1 MRPVRLIAA
10 GSIGLAALLSVAA
23 PAVANAAIQ
32 QVQSAR
38 TQGSRVLDDEE
49 DRSHPCDAAAFDA
62 TQVDVRDPVD
72 RQPSPPAAR
81 QPSAPRA
88 GPRDRPF
95 VAVLMAVPLVTY
107 AGAAG
112 SRGSEILTPADRFA
126 TSQLIGAGYVVNP
139 KFRFG
144 VMGIF
149 NEVLTGQP
157 PAVDAWQFGGIA
169 PIAIGTFEHVY
180 YRRRSDHWISLGR
193 QTSIRRRCGRT
204 VRRINPSQK
213 RPRIEHRCADH
224 CAVRASGHSIRRRR
238 SRRGEGVLRRACA
251 TVREWKETRL
261 MVPVE
266 AHLVLNHVPLV
277 GLMFG

>member
-1 MRPVRLIAA
+1 MVRTMSPVRRMAA
-10 GSIGLAALLSVAA
+10 GSISLAALLSVTA

-32 QVQSAR
+32 QVQSTR

-49 DRSHPCDAAAFDA
+49 DRSHPCDDAAAFDA
-62 TQVDVRDPVD
+62 TQGDVQDPVE

-81 QPSAPRA
+81 QPSAPRT

-107 AGAAG
+107 AGATG
-112 SRGSEILTPADRFA
+112 SRGSEMLTPADRFA

-139 KFRFG
+139 NFRFG

-169 PIAIGTFEHVY
+169 PIAIGTFEHVIIGGGPIIG
-180 YRRRSDHWISLGR
+180 YRSGGKRQSDVGAVVLSGA
-193 QTSIRRRCGRT
+193 SIPLRKGLALNIAAPIT
-204 VRRINPSQK
+204 TLFVRRVTVSVGV
-213 RPRIEHRCADH
+213 
-224 CAVRASGHSIRRRR
+224 AV
-238 SRRGEGVLRRACA
+238 GVAK
-251 TVREWKETRL
+251 V
-261 MVPVE
+261 
-266 AHLVLNHVPLV
+266 
-277 GLMFG
+277 F